1 MSELYSMRKDVAG
14 FYKPVEGQRPKNTQ
28 NAGTHEDENVLKP
41 CPFCGGKVKRFYG
54 SMEEYG
60 AKRDNRPPSGSYQIT
75 CEDCPAT
82 MEWVIRDDEWNH
94 RI

>member
-1 MSELYSMRKDVAG
+1 MNE
-14 FYKPVEGQRPKNTQ
+14 
-28 NAGTHEDENVLKP
+28 LKP

-54 SMEEYG
+54 SMEEYS
-60 AKRDNRPPSGSYQIT
+60 AKKEGKPPNPPYEIN

-82 MEWVIRDDEWNH
+82 MAWVMNDDDWNH